1 MKKLNLKLKS
11 RLVIILVLVA
21 LIPILVLT
29 GINYYEQRNMI
40 NANITE
46 NSKNVN
52 ENLKERIDYFLNE
65 NTKLLE
71 YLARDERVHEMDP
84 VELKKIFG
92 EFQKNYPSYEF
103 IYVTDAEGMLKASTS
118 DVSVEDYSEYDYS
131 DGEWYIDAK
140 NGQNH
145 ISEST
150 YISSLTN
157 NPCITVAV
165 PIIRNGE
172 TIGVLG
178 GDINLNGLQEIVSNI
193 KIGNEGYGYLVDA
206 SGTYIA
212 HPDFEEK
219 VLNGESGEEN
229 PAVKD
234 ALKGINDTKVYTNKS
249 NVDMFSSTNFIEK
262 TSWGIVTEQPYQQA
276 FSELNSLLLNSL
288 ILILIV
294 TVIVIVIALLAAKN
308 ISNPITKL
316 SQMIERLSKYDLTF
330 DKDSK
335 TEKYLNRKDEIGTIS
350 RAIRTMRKN
359 FITLIR
365 NISDMSQQVASSSEE
380 LTATSQQS
388 SVVAEEI
395 AKTIE
400 EIANGANEQA
410 KNTDNGAGNINKL
423 GNLIEQ
429 NQVYISDLN
438 DSTKEVH
445 ILKNEGI
452 ESLKDLTNKTE
463 QSNSLSKE
471 VNQVIIK
478 TNESASKIENAS
490 QMIKNIADQTNLLA
504 LNAAIEAARAGE
516 AGKGFAVVADEIRK
530 LAEESTIFTE
540 EITSIIQELIGK
552 TSDAVGKM
560 KESGEI
566 MKAQTK
572 SVEITNLKFE
582 GINEAIEKMKD
593 AIKNIN
599 YSGREMEAKKVEII
613 EIIENLSAISQEN
626 AAGTEQASASIEEQ
640 TASMEE
646 IATASQSLAKLATEM
661 QENILKF
668 KI

>member
-11 RLVIILVLVA
+11 RLVIMLVLVA
-21 LIPILVLT
+21 LIPTLVLT

-40 NANITE
+40 NGNITE

-71 YLARDERVHEMDP
+71 YLASDERVHEMDP
-84 VELKKIFG
+84 LELKKIFG

-103 IYVTDAEGMLKASTS
+103 IYVTDADGMLKASTS

-140 NGQNH
+140 NGKNH

-165 PIIRNGE
+165 PIMRNGE

-178 GDINLNGLQEIVSNI
+178 GDINLNGLQEIVSSI

-219 VLNGESGEEN
+219 VLNGESGAESQV
-229 PAVKD
+229 VKD
-234 ALKGINDTKVYTNKS
+234 ALKGINDTKVYTNES

-262 TSWGIVTEQPYQQA
+262 TSWGVVTEQPHQQA

-288 ILILIV
+288 ILISIV
-294 TVIVIVIALLAAKN
+294 TGIVILIALLVAKN
-308 ISNPITKL
+308 IANPITKL
-316 SQMIERLSKYDLTF
+316 SEMIERLSKYDLTF
-330 DKDSK
+330 VKDSK

-350 RAIRTMRKN
+350 KALGTMQRN

-388 SVVAEEI
+388 SVAAEEV

-423 GNLIEQ
+423 GHLIEQ

-445 ILKNEGI
+445 TLKNEGI
-452 ESLKDLTNKTE
+452 ESLKDLTNRTE
-463 QSNSLSKE
+463 QSNLLSKE
-471 VNQVIIK
+471 VNQVIVK
-478 TNESASKIENAS
+478 TNESAGKIESAS

-516 AGKGFAVVADEIRK
+516 AGRGFAVVADEIRK
-530 LAEESTIFTE
+530 LAEESTVFTE
-540 EITSIIQELIGK
+540 EITSIIEELIGK

-566 MKAQTK
+566 MNAQSE
-572 SVEITNLKFE
+572 SVKITNLKFE
-582 GINEAIEKMKD
+582 GINEAIERMEYV
-593 AIKNIN
+593 IKNIN
-599 YSGREMEAKKVEII
+599 YSGREMEEKKVEII
-613 EIIENLSAISQEN
+613 GMIENLSAISQEN
-626 AAGTEQASASIEEQ
+626 AAGTEEASASIEEQ
-640 TASMEE
+640 TASIEE

>member
-11 RLVIILVLVA
+11 RLVIMLVLVA
-21 LIPILVLT
+21 LIPTLVLT

-40 NANITE
+40 NGNITE

-71 YLARDERVHEMDP
+71 YLASDERVHEMDP
-84 VELKKIFG
+84 LELKKIFG

-103 IYVTDAEGMLKASTS
+103 IYVTDADGMLKASTS

-140 NGQNH
+140 NGENH

-178 GDINLNGLQEIVSNI
+178 GDINLNGLQEIVSSI

-219 VLNGESGEEN
+219 VLNGESGAEN

-234 ALKGINDTKVYTNKS
+234 ALKGINDTKVYTNES

-262 TSWGIVTEQPYQQA
+262 TSWGVVTEQPHQQA

-288 ILILIV
+288 ILISIV
-294 TVIVIVIALLAAKN
+294 TGIVILIALLVAKN
-308 ISNPITKL
+308 IANPITKL
-316 SQMIERLSKYDLTF
+316 SEMIERLSKYDLTF
-330 DKDSK
+330 VKDSK

-350 RAIRTMRKN
+350 KALGTMQRN

-388 SVVAEEI
+388 SVAAEEV

-423 GNLIEQ
+423 GHLIEQ

-445 ILKNEGI
+445 TLKNEGI
-452 ESLKDLTNKTE
+452 ESLKDLTKRTE
-463 QSNSLSKE
+463 QSNLLSKE
-471 VNQVIIK
+471 VNQVIVK
-478 TNESASKIENAS
+478 TNESAGKIESAS

-516 AGKGFAVVADEIRK
+516 AGRGFAVVADEIRK
-530 LAEESTIFTE
+530 LAEESTVFTE
-540 EITSIIQELIGK
+540 EITSIIEELIGK

-566 MKAQTK
+566 MNAQSE
-572 SVEITNLKFE
+572 SVKITNLKFE
-582 GINEAIEKMKD
+582 GINEAIERMEYV
-593 AIKNIN
+593 IKNIN
-599 YSGREMEAKKVEII
+599 YSGREMEEKKVEII
-613 EIIENLSAISQEN
+613 GMIENLSAISQEN
-626 AAGTEQASASIEEQ
+626 AAGTEEASASIEEQ
-640 TASMEE
+640 TASIEE

>member
-11 RLVIILVLVA
+11 RLVIMLVLVA
-21 LIPILVLT
+21 LIPTLVLT

-40 NANITE
+40 NGNITE

-71 YLARDERVHEMDP
+71 YLASDERVHEMNP
-84 VELKKIFG
+84 LELKKIFG

-103 IYVTDAEGMLKASTS
+103 IYVTDADGMLKASTS

-140 NGQNH
+140 NGENH

-178 GDINLNGLQEIVSNI
+178 GDINLNGLQEIVSSI

-219 VLNGESGEEN
+219 VLNGESGAEN

-234 ALKGINDTKVYTNKS
+234 ALKGINDTKVYTNES

-262 TSWGIVTEQPYQQA
+262 TSWGVVTEQPHQQA

-288 ILILIV
+288 ILISIV
-294 TVIVIVIALLAAKN
+294 TGIVILIALLVAKN
-308 ISNPITKL
+308 IANPITKL
-316 SQMIERLSKYDLTF
+316 SEMIERLSKYDLTF
-330 DKDSK
+330 IKDSK

-350 RAIRTMRKN
+350 KALGTMQRN

-388 SVVAEEI
+388 SVAAEEV

-423 GNLIEQ
+423 GHLIEQ

-445 ILKNEGI
+445 TLKNEGI
-452 ESLKDLTNKTE
+452 ESLKDLTKKTE
-463 QSNSLSKE
+463 QSNLLSKE
-471 VNQVIIK
+471 VNQVIVK

-490 QMIKNIADQTNLLA
+490 QMIKNIANQTNLLA

-516 AGKGFAVVADEIRK
+516 AGRGFAVVADEIRK
-530 LAEESTIFTE
+530 LAEESTVFTE
-540 EITSIIQELIGK
+540 EITSIIEELIGK

-566 MKAQTK
+566 MNAQSE
-572 SVEITNLKFE
+572 SVKITNLKFE
-582 GINEAIEKMKD
+582 GINEAIERMEYV
-593 AIKNIN
+593 IKNIN
-599 YSGREMEAKKVEII
+599 YSGREMEEKKVEII
-613 EIIENLSAISQEN
+613 GMIENLSAISQEN
-626 AAGTEQASASIEEQ
+626 AAGTEEASASIEEQ
-640 TASMEE
+640 TASIEE

>member
-21 LIPILVLT
+21 LIPTLVLT

-40 NANITE
+40 NVNITE

-52 ENLKERIDYFLNE
+52 ESLKERINYFLNE

-118 DVSVEDYSEYDYS
+118 DVSIEDYSEYDYS

-219 VLNGESGEEN
+219 VLNGESGKEN

>member
-11 RLVIILVLVA
+11 RLVIMLVLVA
-21 LIPILVLT
+21 LIPTLVLT

-40 NANITE
+40 NGNITE

-71 YLARDERVHEMDP
+71 YLASDERVHEMDP
-84 VELKKIFG
+84 LELKKIFG

-103 IYVTDAEGMLKASTS
+103 IYVTDADGMLKASTS

-140 NGQNH
+140 NGKNH

-178 GDINLNGLQEIVSNI
+178 GDINLNGLQEIVSSI

-219 VLNGESGEEN
+219 VLNGESGAEN
-229 PAVKD
+229 QVVKD
-234 ALKGINDTKVYTNKS
+234 ALKGINDTKVYTNES

-262 TSWGIVTEQPYQQA
+262 TSWGVVTEQPHQQA

-288 ILILIV
+288 ILISIV
-294 TVIVIVIALLAAKN
+294 TGIVILIALLVAKN
-308 ISNPITKL
+308 IANPITKL
-316 SQMIERLSKYDLTF
+316 SEMIERLSKYDLTF
-330 DKDSK
+330 VKDSK

-350 RAIRTMRKN
+350 KALGTMQRN

-388 SVVAEEI
+388 SVAAEEV

-423 GNLIEQ
+423 GHLIEQ

-445 ILKNEGI
+445 TLKNEGI
-452 ESLKDLTNKTE
+452 ESLKDLTNRTE
-463 QSNSLSKE
+463 QSNLLSKE
-471 VNQVIIK
+471 VNQVIVK
-478 TNESASKIENAS
+478 TNESAGKIESAS

-516 AGKGFAVVADEIRK
+516 AGRGFAVVADEIRK
-530 LAEESTIFTE
+530 LAEESTVFTE
-540 EITSIIQELIGK
+540 EITSIIEELIGK

-566 MKAQTK
+566 MNAQSE
-572 SVEITNLKFE
+572 SVKITNLKFE
-582 GINEAIEKMKD
+582 GINEAIERMEYV
-593 AIKNIN
+593 IKNIN
-599 YSGREMEAKKVEII
+599 YSGREMEEKKVEII
-613 EIIENLSAISQEN
+613 GMIENLSAISQEN
-626 AAGTEQASASIEEQ
+626 AAGTEEASASIEEQ
-640 TASMEE
+640 TASIEE